1 MEWLLIKK
9 AENPTGAKS
18 TVDWLGLDDD
28 ILIRTFLKGDETAFE
43 VLFKK
48 YREQVARLVYSISK
62 QESLVDDVVQEVF
75 LLVYRH
81 LPKFRQQAAF
91 KTWLYRITFNETLR
105 QLNKSKKWQPLPEGE
120 MEPAN
125 LPSTLVIFESGDS
138 PERVLIDGQQQAI
151 VQNALKKIKPA
162 HRAILVL
169 YYLEDLSV
177 QEIGEILEIPEGS
190 VKSRLYYA
198 RHNLKNALAPT
209 FEPNVTDETMETHVL

>member
-9 AENPTGAKS
+9 ADNPKS

-48 YREQVARLVYSISK
+48 YRDQVARLVYSISK

-91 KTWLYRITFNETLR
+91 KTWIYRITFNETLR
-105 QLNKSKKWQPLPEGE
+105 QLNKAKKWQSLPEGE

-125 LPSTLVIFESGDS
+125 VPSTLVIFESGDS
-138 PERVLIDGQQQAI
+138 PERVLINGQKRAI
-151 VQNALKKIKPA
+151 VQNALKAIKPA
-162 HRAILVL
+162 HRAILIL

-177 QEIGEILEIPEGS
+177 QEIGQILEIPEGS

-198 RHNLKNALAPT
+198 RHNLKNALNPILGPEVPGEAT
-209 FEPNVTDETMETHVL
+209 EAHVL

>member
-1 MEWLLIKK
+1 MEWLLNKK
-9 AENPTGAKS
+9 VENPKSTKS

-91 KTWLYRITFNETLR
+91 KTWIYRITVNETLR

-120 MEPAN
+120 VEPAN

-138 PERVLIDGQQQAI
+138 PERVLINGQQQEI
-151 VQNALKKIKPA
+151 VQNALKAIKPA

-177 QEIGEILEIPEGS
+177 QEIGQILEIPEGS

-198 RHNLKNALAPT
+198 RHNLKNALDPILGRDVPGEAM
-209 FEPNVTDETMETHVL
+209 DTHVL

>member
-1 MEWLLIKK
+1 MIKK
-9 AENPTGAKS
+9 ADNPKS

-48 YREQVARLVYSISK
+48 YRDQVARLVYSISK

-91 KTWLYRITFNETLR
+91 KTWIYRITFNETLR
-105 QLNKSKKWQPLPEGE
+105 QINKAKKWQSLPEGE

-125 LPSTLVIFESGDS
+125 VPSTLVIFESGDS
-138 PERVLIDGQQQAI
+138 PERVLINGQKRAI
-151 VQNALKKIKPA
+151 VQNALKAIKPA
-162 HRAILVL
+162 HRAILIL

-177 QEIGEILEIPEGS
+177 QEIGQILEIPEGS

-198 RHNLKNALAPT
+198 RHNLKNALNPILGPEVPGEAT
-209 FEPNVTDETMETHVL
+209 EAHVL

>member
-9 AENPTGAKS
+9 ADNPKS

-48 YREQVARLVYSISK
+48 YRDQVARLVYSISK

-91 KTWLYRITFNETLR
+91 KTWIYRITFNETLR
-105 QLNKSKKWQPLPEGE
+105 QLNKAKKWQSLPEGE

-125 LPSTLVIFESGDS
+125 VPSTLVIFESGDS
-138 PERVLIDGQQQAI
+138 PERVLINGQKQAI
-151 VQNALKKIKPA
+151 VQNALKAIKPA
-162 HRAILVL
+162 HRAILIL

-177 QEIGEILEIPEGS
+177 QEIGQILEIPEGS

-198 RHNLKNALAPT
+198 RHNLKNALNPILGPEVPGEAT
-209 FEPNVTDETMETHVL
+209 EAHVL

>member
-1 MEWLLIKK
+1 MIKK
-9 AENPTGAKS
+9 ADNPKS

-48 YREQVARLVYSISK
+48 YRDQVARLVYSISK

-91 KTWLYRITFNETLR
+91 KTWIYRITFNETLR
-105 QLNKSKKWQPLPEGE
+105 QLNKAKKWQSLPEGE

-125 LPSTLVIFESGDS
+125 VPSTLVIFESGDS
-138 PERVLIDGQQQAI
+138 PERVLINGQKQAI
-151 VQNALKKIKPA
+151 VQNALKAIKPA
-162 HRAILVL
+162 HRAILIL

-177 QEIGEILEIPEGS
+177 QEIGQILEIPEGS

-198 RHNLKNALAPT
+198 RHNLKNALNPILGPEVPGEAT
-209 FEPNVTDETMETHVL
+209 EAHVL

>member
-1 MEWLLIKK
+1 MIKK
-9 AENPTGAKS
+9 AENPKS

-48 YREQVARLVYSISK
+48 YRDQVARLVYSISK

-91 KTWLYRITFNETLR
+91 KTWIYRITFNETLR

-125 LPSTLVIFESGDS
+125 VPSTLVIFESGDS
-138 PERVLIDGQQQAI
+138 PERVLIDGQKQAI
-151 VQNALKKIKPA
+151 VQNALKTIKPA
-162 HRAILVL
+162 HRAILIL

-177 QEIGEILEIPEGS
+177 QEIGQILEIPEGS

-198 RHNLKNALAPT
+198 RLNLKNALNPILGPDVPGEAM
-209 FEPNVTDETMETHVL
+209 DTHVL